1 MKKII
6 LGLGLVL
13 LFSALGLVMEAQATL
28 GDYDLAF
35 FGAQTGSGHFS
46 FDAGS
51 ATNTTIGA
59 PATLVNLSATLQP
72 SGFFFAGSSPGDDF
86 VFVDGAGIVTK
97 VHADLVATN
106 GTGIKLQLYE
116 DLTYSL
122 TVGMFKP
129 AYGTYTVTD
138 PAPCPVPAPGTVT
151 LVGTGLIGL
160 WGWRRRRG

>member
-13 LFSALGLVMEAQATL
+13 LFSALGLVTEAQATL
-28 GDYDLAF
+28 GNYDLAF
-35 FGAQTGSGHFS
+35 FGAQTGSGYFS

-51 ATNTTIGA
+51 ATNTTIA
-59 PATLVNLSATLQP
+59 PATLVNLSATIKTNPFVGTSP
-72 SGFFFAGSSPGDDF
+72 SDDF

-97 VHADLVATN
+97 VHADLMDPR
-106 GTGIKLQLYE
+106 GSGMKLQLYE

-122 TVGMFKP
+122 TSVFGSV
-129 AYGTYTVTD
+129 YGTYTVVD
-138 PAPCPVPAPGTVT
+138 PPCPVPAPGTVT